1 MSSIDWITVYR
12 HHVCYRW
19 ITVCWGRSSVCWELG
34 SGGFSTQHSHKSTF
48 PTHPGVDP
56 VLGQCSLPVTPKG
69 VKKMSWDELR
79 HSLRFRTMISC
90 CFSKSGFINVT
101 LSNFCAK
108 GGWRLVVICQDFLFR
123 CYYLKDMKYPFES
136 KGEIISAVPFWAS
149 HDVWPSSRWGLT
161 REPRLIL
168 LSPHLH
174 PACACTPAKSSPLSL
189 GSLAASPLALLAHR
203 VLSPFWGGW
212 TEGRTRH
219 HSKLCNILG

>member
-1 MSSIDWITVYR
+1 M
-12 HHVCYRW
+12 
-19 ITVCWGRSSVCWELG
+19 
-34 SGGFSTQHSHKSTF
+34 
-48 PTHPGVDP
+48 
-56 VLGQCSLPVTPKG
+56 
-69 VKKMSWDELR
+69 R

-90 CFSKSGFINVT
+90 CFSKSAFITVT

-108 GGWRLVVICQDFLFR
+108 GGCGLMVICQDFLFH

-136 KGEIISAVPFWAS
+136 KCEIISAVPFRAS
-149 HDVWPSSRWGLT
+149 HDAWPSSRWRLT

-189 GSLAASPLALLAHR
+189 GSLAASPLALPAHR
-203 VLSPFWGGW
+203 VLSPSWGGW

-219 HSKLCNILG
+219 HSKRCKILGERLRPTYRLWGAGWSGPNSFPVGPQKHHEENMKDDQIADC